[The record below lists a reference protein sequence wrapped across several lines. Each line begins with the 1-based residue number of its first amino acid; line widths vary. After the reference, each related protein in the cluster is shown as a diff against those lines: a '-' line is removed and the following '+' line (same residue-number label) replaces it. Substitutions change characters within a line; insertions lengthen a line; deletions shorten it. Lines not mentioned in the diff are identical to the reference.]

1 MKRTALIGIIALTGL
16 ISLWLLLAWM
26 GKTESTYRQP
36 RPGMRYE
43 NNATETKAPLKPL
56 IYQPRHFAN
65 GEACFYKVRI
75 EKGFLTLP
83 AGKVAFRTKK
93 IDLNGTTGWQFTLK
107 GGAIGG
113 LVQYD
118 ASSVVNATFTHSL
131 EYHTIQ
137 TDLSSRKV
145 DLVFDEKA
153 RLCKRIL
160 DGKPD
165 GQVETEASTFDPLSI
180 IFKFRELDLETAGEF
195 SCAVCDGKATFPA
208 KITVVGKQEIKIG
221 EKSFQTILVEPD
233 LGQLRG
239 VFKKDPN
246 AKLQIWLSDDDR
258 RVPLRIKTKI
268 KHGTF
273 IADLEKYEGAE

>member
-1 MKRTALIGIIALTGL
+1 MKRAALIGIIALTGM

-43 NNATETKAPLKPL
+43 NNATETKVPLKPL
-56 IYQPRHFAN
+56 NYQPRHFAN
-65 GEACFYKVRI
+65 GEACYYKVRI

-83 AGKVAFRTKK
+83 AGKVAFGAKK

-113 LVQYD
+113 LVRYD
-118 ASSVVNATFTHSL
+118 ATSVVNATFTHSL

-145 DLVFDEKA
+145 DLVFDAKD
-153 RLCKRIL
+153 RLCKRNL

-165 GQVETEASTFDPLSI
+165 GQVETGASTFDPLSI
-180 IFKFRELDLETAGEF
+180 IFKFRELDLETADEF

-239 VFKKDPN
+239 VFKKDPD

-258 RVPLRIKTKI
+258 RAPLRIKTKI

-273 IADLEKYEGAE
+273 IADLEKYEESK

>member
-1 MKRTALIGIIALTGL
+1 MKRAALIGIIALTGM

-36 RPGMRYE
+36 RPGIRYE
-43 NNATETKAPLKPL
+43 NNATEANVSL
-56 IYQPRHFAN
+56 IYQPQHFAD

-83 AGKVAFRTKK
+83 AGKVAFGAKK

-113 LVQYD
+113 LAQYD
-118 ASSVVNATFTHSL
+118 ATSVVNTTFTHSR

-153 RLCKRIL
+153 RLCKRNL

-165 GQVETEASTFDPLSI
+165 GQVETKVSTFDPLSI
-180 IFKFRELDLETAGEF
+180 IFKFRELDLETADEF

-221 EKSFQTILVEPD
+221 EKSFQAILVEPD

-273 IADLEKYEGAE
+273 IADLEKHEGSE

>member
-1 MKRTALIGIIALTGL
+1 MKRAALIGIITLTSM

-43 NNATETKAPLKPL
+43 NNATKTKVPLKPL
-56 IYQPRHFAN
+56 IYQPQHFAD
-65 GEACFYKVRI
+65 GETCSYKVRI

-83 AGKVAFRTKK
+83 AGKVAFGAKK
-93 IDLNGTTGWQFTLK
+93 INLNGTLGWKFTLK

-118 ASSVVNATFTHSL
+118 ATSVVNATFTHSL

-145 DLVFDEKA
+145 NLVFDEKA
-153 RLCKRIL
+153 RLCKRSL

-180 IFKFRELDLETAGEF
+180 IFKFRELDLKNAGEF

-258 RVPLRIKTKI
+258 RAPLRIRTKI

-273 IADLEKYEGAE
+273 IADLEKYEGSE

>member
-1 MKRTALIGIIALTGL
+1 MA
-16 ISLWLLLAWM
+16 WL
-26 GKTESTYRQP
+26 GKTESTYHQP

-43 NNATETKAPLKPL
+43 KNETQASLPPKSL
-56 IYQPRHFAN
+56 IYEPHHFAN
-65 GEACFYKVRI
+65 GEVCFYKVRVV
-75 EKGFLTLP
+75 KGILTLP
-83 AGKVAFRTKK
+83 AGKVTFRANK
-93 IDLNGTTGWQFTLK
+93 IDQNGTALWEFTLK

-113 LVQYD
+113 LVKYD
-118 ASSVVNATFTHSL
+118 ATSVVNTTFTHSR

-145 DLVFDEKA
+145 DLVFDEKT
-153 RLCKRIL
+153 RQCKRSL

-180 IFKFRELDLETAGEF
+180 IFKFREQSLENAGEF
-195 SCAVCDGKATFPA
+195 SSAVCDGKATFPS
-208 KITVVGKQEIKIG
+208 KLTVIGKQEIQIG
-221 EKSFQTILVEPD
+221 EKTFQAILVEPD

-239 VFKKDPN
+239 VFKKDPE

-273 IADLEKYEGAE
+273 IADLAEYKLPE

>member
-1 MKRTALIGIIALTGL
+1 
-16 ISLWLLLAWM
+16 M

-43 NNATETKAPLKPL
+43 KNATLTDLPLKPL
-56 IYQPRHFAN
+56 IYKPHHFAD
-65 GEACFYKVRI
+65 GEACFYKVRVV
-75 EKGFLTLP
+75 KGILTLP
-83 AGKVAFRTKK
+83 AGKVTFRANK
-93 IDLNGTTGWQFTLK
+93 IDKNGTTLWKFTLK

-113 LVQYD
+113 LVKYD
-118 ASSVVNATFTHSL
+118 ATSVVNTSFTHSL

-137 TDLSSRKV
+137 TDFSSRKV

-153 RLCKRIL
+153 RQCKRNL

-180 IFKFRELDLETAGEF
+180 IFKFRELDLEAAGEF
-195 SCAVCDGKATFPA
+195 SSAVCDGKATFPS
-208 KITVVGKQEIKIG
+208 KVTVVGKQEIMIG
-221 EKSFQTILVEPD
+221 EKTFQAILVEPD

-239 VFKKDPN
+239 VFKKDPD
-246 AKLQIWLSDDDR
+246 AKLQIWLSDDER
-258 RVPLRIKTKI
+258 RAPLRIKTKI

-273 IADLEKYEGAE
+273 IADLEKYEGPG